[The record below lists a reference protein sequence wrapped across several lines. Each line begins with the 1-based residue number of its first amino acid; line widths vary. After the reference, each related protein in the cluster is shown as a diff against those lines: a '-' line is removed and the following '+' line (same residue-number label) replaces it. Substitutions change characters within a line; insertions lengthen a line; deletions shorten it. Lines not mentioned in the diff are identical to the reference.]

1 MDFENLR
8 ISNNKYDRFI
18 YETIKETCYELGLD
32 ETQKE
37 LFLKN
42 YVGKKNKRYEIQYK
56 TIEGFSGPYR
66 AKFLKGYSPQN
77 KGKNFDTLKEALE
90 AFKKDDYA
98 KGITM
103 TRTGKYTIRI
113 SDELIPS
120 PINSNG
126 SCEISWLVEDRKIV
140 KNQKKGGDFEIIKVK
155 GEQCY
160 FNVNTYNIYNMQGR
174 KIGKIEKGII
184 VN

>member
-1 MDFENLR
+1 
-8 ISNNKYDRFI
+8 
-18 YETIKETCYELGLD
+18 
-32 ETQKE
+32 
-37 LFLKN
+37 
-42 YVGKKNKRYEIQYK
+42 
-56 TIEGFSGPYR
+56 
-66 AKFLKGYSPQN
+66 
-77 KGKNFDTLKEALE
+77 
-90 AFKKDDYA
+90 
-98 KGITM
+98 M

-113 SDELIPS
+113 SDELIES

-174 KIGKIEKGII
+174 KIGKIEKGVI